1 MHPQGPNL
9 NVNFKM
15 DNYQVSALRHKRHI
29 VACNVQLDQET
40 IAELTSR
47 KLINKAMLENVKV
60 VDVQSMCRPT
70 HLCRYICDFSQG
82 SEFDVLSDF

>member
-60 VDVQSMCRPT
+60 VDVQSMCQT
-70 HLCRYICDFSQG
+70 YVAIFAIFHKVVNSMF
-82 SEFDVLSDF
+82 

>member
-70 HLCRYICDFSQG
+70 HFVAIFAIFHKVVNSM
-82 SEFDVLSDF
+82 F